1 MQQIIQTIILFLKS
15 KPPRFFQFKRIYGR
29 TTGFF
34 KGDHIE
40 LDFRKDLVQSI
51 IHECIH
57 ALHPDLSETKVL
69 SMERAIL
76 KVITNIE
83 VAEILAILAKK
94 IKHTEIHQSYLKRE

>member
-1 MQQIIQTIILFLKS
+1 MQPTIDDIIVLLKE
-15 KPPRFFQFKRIYGR
+15 KPPHFFQFKRLYGR

-57 ALHPDLSETKVL
+57 VIDAKLSETKVIAL
-69 SMERAIL
+69 EKQLM
-76 KVITNIE
+76 KVITNLQ
-83 VAEILAILAKK
+83 VAEILSIIAKK
-94 IKHTEIHQSYLKRE
+94 IKHTETHQSYLKRE